1 MDKIIGFFA
10 WIIGIVFAIVF
21 GWSLKAWCTKNKAV
35 EPKIITKIEGHI
47 VSALDR
53 LSVKKAAKEDC
64 PSGEEPTI
72 KRTVDTV

>member
-1 MDKIIGFFA
+1 MDKVIGFFA

-21 GWSLKAWCTKNKAV
+21 GWSLKAWCTKEKVETPEFINKV
-35 EPKIITKIEGHI
+35 EGKV

-53 LSVKKAAKEDC
+53 LKLKKTAKVAE
-64 PSGEEPTI
+64 PSGDEPTI